1 MTEQRMQY
9 CKHFYFFANQGI
21 SGCAKCHQHCYYT
34 NCPDWEPVT
43 VSYTVTTTT
52 TNEKV
57 REESWIKAGEE
68 EKWILSGLNSISF
81 GDLCFS

>member
-9 CKHFYFFANQGI
+9 CKHFYSFVNQGMR
-21 SGCAKCHQHCYYT
+21 GCAKCHQYCYYV

-57 REESWIKAGEE
+57 KEESWFKAEE
-68 EKWILSGLNSISF
+68 DKK
-81 GDLCFS
+81 